1 MQKLLKLIIEL
12 NSILYGKSS
21 QCQKCLEASIQD
33 MFNRRSRDKSSG
45 VVPALED
52 LPVDLLYLPKAY
64 KNVFWRHSV
73 GEGLITT
80 VVDELDGK
88 LLNPMRAAMVFSGG
102 KTGDIKY
109 ANPTRSSQAFLVAR
123 AWQCDGSPHV
133 MLIRTIL
140 RRASASRSIQP
151 HVLVDRG

>member
-1 MQKLLKLIIEL
+1 MYLRGEQFKQCRSTFVVALSSKIGYKKTFKIIPQADGIERYEWKEVGMQELLELIEEL
-12 NSILYGKSS
+12 DSILYGKSS

-33 MFNRRSRDKSSG
+33 MFNRRSRDQSSG

-64 KNVFWRHSV
+64 KDVFWRHSD
-73 GEGLITT
+73 GKGLITT

-102 KTGDIKY
+102 ETGDIK
-109 ANPTRSSQAFLVAR
+109 
-123 AWQCDGSPHV
+123 
-133 MLIRTIL
+133 
-140 RRASASRSIQP
+140 
-151 HVLVDRG
+151 